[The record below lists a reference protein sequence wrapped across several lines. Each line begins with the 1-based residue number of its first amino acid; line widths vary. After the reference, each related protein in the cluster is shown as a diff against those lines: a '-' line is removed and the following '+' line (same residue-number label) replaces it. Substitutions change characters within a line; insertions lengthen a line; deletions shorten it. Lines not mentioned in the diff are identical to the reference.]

1 MNSFL
6 LSAVSARTSVKEDLA
21 KPATGLSYGHVWTH
35 LIPRAAGLTL
45 VVGKPRATPL
55 ALPFCAPWLEQ
66 GETVVAVDGAN
77 CFNLYR
83 LTEWAKRKRLDSPAL
98 LQRLRIARAFTPF
111 QMATILHHIGAEMDG
126 RRARRLVITG
136 LPDCLYDEEL
146 SEQEARSTFVRCRR
160 SLLQLAERHTV
171 LAFSDAPTHSPTH
184 PMGGRLVFL
193 NALVEQARL
202 VLEAGETAPEAASI
216 HRFAFVPVKA
226 PGLLTVPKEAE
237 EAEEAE
243 EANEAEEAE
252 KKTSRELCMVGPS
265 CCARPDNMMS

>member
-1 MNSFL
+1 MSNALL
-6 LSAVSARTSVKEDLA
+6 LSAAKELV
-21 KPATGLSYGHVWTH
+21 KPATSLSYGHV
-35 LIPRAAGLTL
+35 RAQLATGLNL
-45 VVGKPRATPL
+45 VLGTPQATPL

-111 QMATILHHIGAEMDG
+111 QMATILHHIGAEMAS

-160 SLLQLAERHTV
+160 SLFQLAERHTV
-171 LAFSDAPTHSPTH
+171 LAFSDAPAHLPTH
-184 PMGGRLVFL
+184 PPVHLPTHLMAGRLFFL
-193 NALVEQARL
+193 NALVAQARL
-202 VLEAGETAPEAASI
+202 VLEAGPAEPATVPPGRD
-216 HRFAFVPVKA
+216 RFAFVPLKA
-226 PGLLTVPKEAE
+226 PGLLTISKEAE
-237 EAEEAE
+237 DAEEVD
-243 EANEAEEAE
+243 EA
-252 KKTSRELCMVGPS
+252 
-265 CCARPDNMMS
+265 

>member
-1 MNSFL
+1 MSNALL
-6 LSAVSARTSVKEDLA
+6 LSAAPARSVVTKDSVAQKALA
-21 KPATGLSYGHVWTH
+21 KPVAGLSFGHARAQLATGLN
-35 LIPRAAGLTL
+35 LL
-45 VVGKPRATPL
+45 VGMPQATPL

-83 LTEWAKRKRLDSPAL
+83 LTEWARRRRLDSPAL

-111 QMATILHHIGAEMDG
+111 QMATILHHIGAEMAA

-160 SLLQLAERHTV
+160 SLLQLAERYTV
-171 LAFSDAPTHSPTH
+171 LAFSDAPAH
-184 PMGGRLVFL
+184 PAANPLAHPPKNPMPGRLVFL
-193 NALVEQARL
+193 NALVAQARL
-202 VLEAGETAPEAASI
+202 VLEAGKTEPETTSLC
-216 HRFAFVPVKA
+216 RFAFVPVKA

-237 EAEEAE
+237 EVEEVKE
-243 EANEAEEAE
+243 
-252 KKTSRELCMVGPS
+252 V
-265 CCARPDNMMS
+265 

>member
-1 MNSFL
+1 MSNALL
-6 LSAVSARTSVKEDLA
+6 LSALSAGPVVKETLV
-21 KPATGLSYGHVWTH
+21 KPARGLSYGHVWTH

-111 QMATILHHIGAEMDG
+111 QLATILHHIGAEMAR

-160 SLLQLAERHTV
+160 NLLRLAERHTV
-171 LAFSDAPTHSPTH
+171 LAFSDSPTH
-184 PMGGRLVFL
+184 PPAHLMGGRRFFL
-193 NALVEQARL
+193 DALIAQARL
-202 VLEAGETAPEAASI
+202 VLEAGETEPETASI
-216 HRFAFVPVKA
+216 GRFAFVPVKA
-226 PGLLTVPKEAE
+226 PGLLTIPKEAE
-237 EAEEAE
+237 IQDSHGGTEV
-243 EANEAEEAE
+243 
-252 KKTSRELCMVGPS
+252 KKILNPKS
-265 CCARPDNMMS
+265 

>member
-1 MNSFL
+1 MSNALL
-6 LSAVSARTSVKEDLA
+6 LSAAKELV
-21 KPATGLSYGHVWTH
+21 KPATGLSYGHV
-35 LIPRAAGLTL
+35 RAQLATGLNL
-45 VVGKPRATPL
+45 VLGTPQATPL

-111 QMATILHHIGAEMDG
+111 QMATILHHIGAEMAS

-171 LAFSDAPTHSPTH
+171 LAFSDAPAHLPMHPPAHPLTH
-184 PMGGRLVFL
+184 PMAGRLFFL
-193 NALVEQARL
+193 DALIAQARL
-202 VLEAGETAPEAASI
+202 VLEAGPSEPETASI
-216 HRFAFVPVKA
+216 GRFAFVPLKA
-226 PGLLTVPKEAE
+226 PGLLTIPKEAE
-237 EAEEAE
+237 EVDEA
-243 EANEAEEAE
+243 
-252 KKTSRELCMVGPS
+252 
-265 CCARPDNMMS
+265 